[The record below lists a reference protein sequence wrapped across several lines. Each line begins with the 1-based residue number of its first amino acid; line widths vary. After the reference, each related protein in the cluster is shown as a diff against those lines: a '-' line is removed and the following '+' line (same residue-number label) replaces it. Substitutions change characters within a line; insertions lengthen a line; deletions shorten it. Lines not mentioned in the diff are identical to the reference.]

1 MNKKIVGISLLCG
14 LVVAQ
19 HGIGM
24 NNESRI
30 LTKSWR
36 PPSSPI
42 LTVLPQVTI
51 TDHFPISME
60 ILKRE
65 IREATIPVILQRVQ
79 AAKDDFYAQVGEQ
92 HEGHAYM
99 VPTLLEVTKTFNG
112 RMTDP
117 LAHTIC
123 SLVAQKEA
131 QPGFRAEQSTERTDF
146 GMVIHCSQRS
156 LDMYTRY
163 TSMAVNGVPSITCK
177 LTVSDANGDLLDAAI
192 AAVEREQQ

>member
-1 MNKKIVGISLLCG
+1 MNKKIVGISLLCSM
-14 LVVAQ
+14 VVVHQ
-19 HGIGM
+19 SIGM
-24 NNESRI
+24 DNDDRVI
-30 LTKSWR
+30 TKSWR
-36 PPSSPI
+36 PSHPP
-42 LTVLPQVTI
+42 VLPQLSIAAQNPI
-51 TDHFPISME
+51 TME

-65 IREATIPVILQRVQ
+65 IREATIPVILQRVET
-79 AAKDDFYAQVGEQ
+79 ARADFYAQVGEQ

-99 VPTLLEVTKTFNG
+99 IPTLLEITKTFDG

-131 QPGFRAEQSTERTDF
+131 QPGFRAEQSTERTGF
-146 GMVIHCSQRS
+146 CTTIYPSQRS
-156 LDMYTRY
+156 FDMYTRY
-163 TSMAVNGVPSITCK
+163 TPTVVNGVPSIICK

>member
-1 MNKKIVGISLLCG
+1 MNKKIMGILLLCSI
-14 LVVAQ
+14 VVA
-19 HGIGM
+19 HHSIGM

-30 LTKSWR
+30 VTKGWR
-36 PPSSPI
+36 PPSDPV
-42 LTVLPQVTI
+42 LTVLPQVPI
-51 TDHFPISME
+51 ADHFPIAME

-65 IREATIPVILQRVQ
+65 IREVSIPVILQRVQ

-117 LAHTIC
+117 LATTIC
-123 SLVAQKEA
+123 SLVAQKEV
-131 QPGFRAEQSTERTDF
+131 QPGFRAEQSEDRTT
-146 GMVIHCSQRS
+146 IYLSQRS

-163 TSMAVNGVPSITCK
+163 TSMVVNGVPSITCM
-177 LTVSDANGDLLDAAI
+177 LTVSNANRDLLDAAI